1 MLDFFDWIV
10 AFFENIGQIV
20 YNSIENLI
28 HMFGVLLSI
37 QWVPAVLGSYV
48 PTFLATSVITVTAIG
63 VIKLVL
69 GWGNN

>member
-28 HMFGVLLSI
+28 HMFGVLVSI
-37 QWVPAVLGSYV
+37 QWVPSMLGPYV
-48 PTFLATSVITVTAIG
+48 PTFLATCVITVTAIG
-63 VIKLVL
+63 VIKLIL
-69 GWGNN
+69 GWGNS

>member
-1 MLDFFDWIV
+1 MFFAIYKYLLLDFLK
-10 AFFENIGQIV
+10 QIV

-37 QWVPAVLGSYV
+37 QWVPSILGSYV

-69 GWGNN
+69 GWGNS